1 MYSNIIHES
10 EEYKEN
16 NENCFI
22 TRLYDHNFMIKEIT
36 KFKLSSNTYTFMDRN
51 KNNILRF
58 IRKNPYKLIHLD
70 DYMF

>member
-1 MYSNIIHES
+1 
-10 EEYKEN
+10 
-16 NENCFI
+16 
-22 TRLYDHNFMIKEIT
+22 MIKEIT